1 MEDEVSADTFV
12 TKELCFAGFLSYLF
26 GDESLLRIDFDERR
40 KASFTFHVPSLDAE
54 EYLREYHAGTLAIA
68 DLKDF
73 WARNVQLGRL
83 VRDMNRSD
91 QTVWQRDEFTV
102 TQDPGPSRPDSFW
115 ENARTAVTQRRAE
128 RDAREAAQRHRHDK
142 QRRTA

>member
-1 MEDEVSADTFV
+1 MEDEVSVDTFV

-26 GDESLLRIDFDERR
+26 GDESLVRIDFDERR

-68 DLKDF
+68 DLKEF
-73 WARNVQLGRL
+73 WGRNVQLGRL

-91 QTVWQRDEFTV
+91 QTVWQREEFTA
-102 TQDPGPSRPDSFW
+102 TQDPGTSKSDEW
-115 ENARTAVTQRRAE
+115 WANARRVSEQRRAE
-128 RDAREAAQRHRHDK
+128 RDARE
-142 QRRTA
+142 RR

>member
-12 TKELCFAGFLSYLF
+12 TKDLCFAGFLSYLF
-26 GDESLLRIDFDERR
+26 GDESLLKIEFDERR

-73 WARNVQLGRL
+73 WGRNVQLGRL
-83 VRDMNRSD
+83 VREMNRSN
-91 QTVWQRDEFTV
+91 QTVWQREEFTV
-102 TQDPGPSRPDSFW
+102 MQDPSPSKSDEW
-115 ENARTAVTQRRAE
+115 WANARHASENVVRRE
-128 RDAREAAQRHRHDK
+128 MRGNVDE
-142 QRRTA
+142 